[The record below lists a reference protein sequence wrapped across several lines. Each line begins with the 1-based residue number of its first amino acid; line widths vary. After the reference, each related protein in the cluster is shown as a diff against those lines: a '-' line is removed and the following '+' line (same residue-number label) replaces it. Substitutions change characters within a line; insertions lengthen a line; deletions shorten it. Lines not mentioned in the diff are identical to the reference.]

1 MSNRAFALAAVITA
15 ALAAPAG
22 AQQNADWTRPFPA
35 FKLIGNVYWV
45 GTYDLSTYFITSG
58 DGHILI
64 NTGFPETVPQIRQG
78 VEKLGFKFGEVKV
91 LLATHAHGDH
101 VAGLAELKRLT
112 GARVMMME
120 PDAALLEDGG
130 RSDFRFGDEPGT
142 RFPPVAVDRRLRD
155 RDTVVLGA
163 VTLTAHHHP
172 GHTKGAT
179 SFTLT
184 VRENARDYRVVIANM
199 GSINPGVTVSG
210 MAKYPTIGDDYART
224 FAAQKALPMDVFLA
238 SHAAQF
244 RMHEKYKPGDA
255 YDPNRFVDPMGY
267 RAAVERLEKIYL
279 DQLAKER
286 SAGPPLAPTGTL
298 RVAFLGT
305 NPVHARVN
313 PGTGTI
319 TGPVA
324 DLVAELAKRRGLPFK
339 LIPAPDVRA
348 VISAINSGEADAGVM
363 AFEAARA
370 REVDFAGG
378 FAVMF
383 NAYVVR
389 TGSSL
394 QTVADA
400 DRAGL
405 TVGAVRGQTQEIF
418 LSANLK
424 QAKLRIYEA
433 QPPPDELRRLLAKGE
448 LDAFAMNQQRIEDAV
463 RGSVGELRAL
473 TGSYVDVEQSF
484 VVRKGE
490 AARAAE
496 LKAFVDE
503 ARESGLTKAALERA
517 KLVGVAVAR
526 SALTPVSASGGVK
539 ERDVH
544 QPNTWPPLGARCSP
558 RSRRAS
564 C

>member
-1 MSNRAFALAAVITA
+1 MNSCETSKDYSVGCIFPRMLIRALTLAAFTV
-15 ALAAPAG
+15 ALGSPAL

-35 FKLIGNVYWV
+35 FRLIGNVYWV
-45 GTYDLSTYFITSG
+45 GTYDLSTYLITTSG
-58 DGHILI
+58 GHFLI
-64 NTGFPETVPQIRQG
+64 NTGFPQTVPQIKAG
-78 VEKLGFKFGEVKV
+78 VEALGFKMTDVKV

-112 GARVMMME
+112 KARMVMSE
-120 PDAALLEDGG
+120 ADAPLLEDGG
-130 RSDFRFGDEPGT
+130 ASDFRWGDDLAT
-142 RFPPVAVDRRLRD
+142 RFEKVTVDQRLKD
-155 RDTVVLGA
+155 GDTVKLGD

-179 SFTLT
+179 SFTFT
-184 VRENARDYRVVIANM
+184 VRESGRDYRVIIANL
-199 GSINPGVTVSG
+199 GSINPGVTVNG
-210 MAKYPTIGDDYART
+210 MPKYPTIAADYAKT
-224 FAAQKALPMDVFLA
+224 FASQKALQIDVFLA

-244 RMHEKYKPGDA
+244 RMHEKYKQGDP
-255 YDPNRFVDPMGY
+255 YDPNRFVDPEGY
-267 RAAVERLEKIYL
+267 RAAVERAEKNYL
-279 DQLAKER
+279 DQLAKEK
-286 SAGPPLAPTGTL
+286 SGGASMLAPTGTL

-313 PGTGTI
+313 PGNGTI

-324 DLVAELAKRRGLPFK
+324 DLVAELAKRRGVPFK
-339 LIPAPDVRA
+339 LIPMPDVRG
-348 VISAINSGEADAGVM
+348 VIAQLQSGEADAGVM

-389 TGSSL
+389 TGSPL

-400 DRAGL
+400 DRAGV
-405 TVGAVRGQTQEIF
+405 TIGAVRGQTQEIF

-463 RGSVGELRAL
+463 NGSKGELRAL

-484 VVRKGE
+484 VVKKGE

-503 ARESGLTKAALERA
+503 ARTSGLTKAALERA
-517 KLVGVAVAR
+517 KLVGVAVAGQR
-526 SALTPVSASGGVK
+526 
-539 ERDVH
+539 
-544 QPNTWPPLGARCSP
+544 
-558 RSRRAS
+558 
-564 C
+564 